1 MLEYKI
7 VEKAQFTVMGKV
19 RSFNADNSYV
29 EVPKFWEEL
38 MQSEDNVV
46 VGMYGIC
53 LGIYGDR
60 LDYMIADNYIPW
72 NDIPEGYETRVIPA
86 GTWAVFPC
94 RGPLPKSIQDL
105 NTQIWSE
112 WLPNSKEFKLAG
124 NYNIE
129 MYSPCSGDPDNFY
142 SEIWIPVEKI

>member
-29 EVPKFWEEL
+29 EGPKVL
-38 MQSEDNVV
+38 AGTMQSEDNVV

-72 NDIPEGYETRVIPA
+72 NDITEGYETK
-86 GTWAVFPC
+86 VFLLVHGQYFHVWGPC
-94 RGPLPKSIQDL
+94 LKSIQDL
-105 NTQIWSE
+105 HTQIWRTGS
-112 WLPNSKEFKLAG
+112 PNSKEYKLAG

-129 MYSPCSGDPDNFY
+129 MYSLVGTQ
-142 SEIWIPVEKI
+142 IIL